1 SSSTNPAPMATPQKQ
16 SVPRI
21 LLITL
26 NHNPHVPKKIE
37 PPVVSLGGY
46 LLPENLSH
54 EHDPDGEIAWFVR
67 VTQES
72 ITP

>member
-1 SSSTNPAPMATPQKQ
+1 M
-16 SVPRI
+16 
-21 LLITL
+21 
-26 NHNPHVPKKIE
+26 
-37 PPVVSLGGY
+37 SLGGY